1 MLVIK
6 CKNCGKILEEHPTK
20 MRCCQCENLTS
31 IRGTNISGKNLALIE
46 IISNPKE
53 KKLPFLNKEDMEFHE
68 TRKKRK
74 IRKIDFE
81 ER

>member
-6 CKNCGKILEEHPTK
+6 CKNCDKILQEHPTK

-31 IRGTNISGKNLALIE
+31 IHGTSISAKNLSLVE
-46 IISNPKE
+46 IIQNPLE
-53 KKLPFLNKEDMEFHE
+53 RKLPTLSKKDLEFQE
-68 TRKKRK
+68 QRKQRK
-74 IRKIDFE
+74 IRKLDFE